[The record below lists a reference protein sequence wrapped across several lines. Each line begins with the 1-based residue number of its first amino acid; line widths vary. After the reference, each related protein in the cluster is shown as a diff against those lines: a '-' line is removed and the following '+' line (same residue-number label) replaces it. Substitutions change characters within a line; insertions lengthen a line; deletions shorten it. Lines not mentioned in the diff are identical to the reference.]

1 MVFLNK
7 SKTYSWIAIVLV
19 FIGDILSLIE
29 KEVNWPFLR
38 YSILGVFALIVIVWL
53 VGWFRK
59 IKFGIKS
66 TVLVKLLSNVT
77 GPRPLSVLYLLLF
90 VLHIGWLGNI
100 LNGSEHIVS
109 SLFICILFIIV
120 LIIFFP
126 GRQENKDANATKVF
140 VSGVSALNYNNRNIT
155 PLVRILQRTNNED
168 CCEMIVLYS
177 NYYSKEINKKWIS
190 DNIDKYFAEAY
201 DEATQFME
209 PTFRQITEEIK
220 NGQDIKEK
228 MKLLVRIWAFHEF
241 PEKRWLLNPSK
252 FIIYFTSKDVDYN
265 DFKDCFDTME
275 RELQGKD
282 DAAHVLYF
290 NITPGTANI
299 SSLMTLMAIDGDREL
314 LYYIPEND
322 PTIVAKMSPR
332 EKELRLKGVPKK
344 EMSLEN
350 LLSQAIETLNK

>member
-1 MVFLNK
+1 MDFLNQ

-19 FIGDILSLIE
+19 FIGDIISLIE
-29 KEVNWPFLR
+29 KEVNWPVLR
-38 YSILGVFALIVIVWL
+38 YSILGVFALIVVVWL

-109 SLFICILFIIV
+109 SLSICILFIIV

-126 GRQENKDANATKVF
+126 GRQESKAPNATKVF

-168 CCEMIVLYS
+168 SCEMIVLYS
-177 NYYSKEINKKWIS
+177 NYYSKEINKKWIN

-201 DEATQFME
+201 DEAYKFME
-209 PTFRQITEEIK
+209 PPFRQIAEEIK
-220 NGQDIKEK
+220 TGQDIKAK
-228 MKLLVRIWAFHEF
+228 MILLVRIWAFHEF
-241 PEKRWLLNPSK
+241 PEKRWLLDPSK
-252 FIIYFTSKDVDYN
+252 FFIYFTSKDVDYD

-282 DAAHVLYF
+282 DATHVLYF

-299 SSLMTLMAIDGDREL
+299 SSLMTLLAIDGDREL

-350 LLSQAIETLNK
+350 LLSQAIETLKK